1 MSTINKILIHLW
13 VFVILLAALFNYFYE
28 WPLRVSWGL
37 IVIIVFTV
45 WLLIRFNNR
54 SQKTDYFC
62 PLGIALLV
70 LSLALLAINLLT
82 IYNLLTLSG
91 LIIVGILSLVLYL
104 ILSAFL
110 KNSTENKIIGAFL
123 LSALLISLLGI
134 TVISAPSSSTTEQV
148 KKIINISQ
156 KQLKAPDWTIFVATK
171 EETWWN
177 IEIQSGVFKY
187 FASLEQAKE
196 FINSTSNKVYE
207 LIIPHKGTVE
217 VYQTGDKTFEIYY
230 NKALIKTVESLEE
243 AKKYI
248 YTNILK

>member
-37 IVIIVFTV
+37 IVIVVFTG
-45 WLLIRFNNR
+45 WLLIRFNNH
-54 SQKTDYFC
+54 SQKADYFC

-156 KQLKAPDWTIFVATK
+156 KQLKAPD
-171 EETWWN
+171 
-177 IEIQSGVFKY
+177 
-187 FASLEQAKE
+187 
-196 FINSTSNKVYE
+196 
-207 LIIPHKGTVE
+207 
-217 VYQTGDKTFEIYY
+217 
-230 NKALIKTVESLEE
+230 
-243 AKKYI
+243 
-248 YTNILK
+248 